1 MTLPPE
7 HARHWTVRVKT
18 FKKVPRD
25 PRLEIRVRDV
35 VGPQVDP
42 PDPAV
47 VPSGDEKRARQ
58 RGNGRREERGGRF
71 R

>member
-42 PDPAV
+42 AV
-47 VPSGDEKRARQ
+47 VPSVDEKRACQ